1 MKDFIYFEDEK
12 KELDKLRLKA
22 SSLTLKF
29 AYLHKSFTKRIKFM
43 ISKLDEEKGKL
54 FLEIKESGLYENFDD
69 RINSVIARLDYIKE
83 TLNGFAKHEFEKD
96 ILKEIEDPHFA
107 YKITKLLRRIEDD
120 EIIIE

>member
-29 AYLHKSFTKRIKFM
+29 AYLHKSFAKRINFM

-69 RINSVIARLDYIKE
+69 RINSVISRLDYIKE

-107 YKITKLLRRIEDD
+107 YKITKLLRRIDDD
-120 EIIIE
+120 EIIE